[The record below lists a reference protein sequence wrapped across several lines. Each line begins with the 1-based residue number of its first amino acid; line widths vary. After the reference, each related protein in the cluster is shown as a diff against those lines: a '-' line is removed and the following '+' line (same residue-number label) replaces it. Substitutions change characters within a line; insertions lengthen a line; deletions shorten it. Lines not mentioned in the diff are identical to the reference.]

1 MAEDLPPWC
10 GELELFPSYRPLF
23 NTNLVKRSLGD
34 PCGGGTPGYIPNPVV
49 KPASADGTALVAG
62 WESRSSPRDF
72 FLLFAVLKSCTRV
85 ENYLFAIPNIYL
97 FNKKVDPLPFTRER

>member
-10 GELELFPSYRPLF
+10 GELELLLTYTLSLF

-49 KPASADGTALVAG
+49 KPASADGTAPVAG
-62 WESRSSPRDF
+62 WESRSLPRDF
-72 FLLFAVLKSCTRV
+72 FL
-85 ENYLFAIPNIYL
+85 IPLIPPIGTIKFSHKDAEKHL
-97 FNKKVDPLPFTRER
+97 